1 MDMSVFDLFKI
12 GIGPSSSHTVGP
24 MVAARRFLLE
34 SGMLEQTVGVEAHL
48 YGSLALT
55 GVGHATDKA
64 VILGLMGETPQGVD
78 PTAVVLC
85 HMDPS
90 GSDPDYQR
98 SLAERGVWLEFDM
111 IGMPYRFSLPGEGQS
126 PSPADT
132 AFAICGLVGG
142 GYRSQLLLSHDLFLK
157 SMLRKFG
164 GNGLAYVPVSF
175 AARLVRS
182 GMDAHHVSSLMQDNP
197 RSLFESAGKG

>member
-1 MDMSVFDLFKI
+1 MSTRQLWC
-12 GIGPSSSHTVGP
+12 S
-24 MVAARRFLLE
+24 
-34 SGMLEQTVGVEAHL
+34 
-48 YGSLALT
+48 
-55 GVGHATDKA
+55 ATW
-64 VILGLMGETPQGVD
+64 TPRATT
-78 PTAVVLC
+78 PTISA
-85 HMDPS
+85 
-90 GSDPDYQR
+90 
-98 SLAERGVWLEFDM
+98 
-111 IGMPYRFSLPGEGQS
+111 

-182 GMDAHHVSSLMQDNP
+182 GMDAHHVSTLMQDNP